1 MACLVFEI
9 KHGLTVGKGS
19 DAETHYEVELR
30 ELTSADVIDAQI
42 ASERVVVIDKKAH
55 AYTSDVLMGLELLRR
70 QIKRIGEIPGPLD
83 MKLLR
88 KLHPDDMNLINDKAD
103 VMDQMLMGVE
113 ERGRSDAAGR
123 DVVSGTAESE

>member
-88 KLHPDDMNLINDKAD
+88 KLHPDDMNLMQVIDEPEEIVAAIFKHYERRGFAD
-103 VMDQMLMGVE
+103 LPDEHELMLNL
-113 ERGRSDAAGR
+113 
-123 DVVSGTAESE
+123 